1 MRDLLDFV
9 LTPLTL
15 VVVGVLV
22 LALLPGLVLRILVR
36 LYPPDDP
43 RRTELMAE
51 LHAVPP
57 DHRPTWVAQ
66 QIETALLDGLPAR
79 ARQLRRKR
87 PAQTRPAQ
95 TRSARRRPAP
105 TRHRTRALPLRRT
118 PEVTAITAGM
128 AVAAAYFVSTALF
141 WSFGPLLFAIV
152 PLALFPFFPL
162 YLLAAVA
169 LHRRRRLRRARG
181 RSSR

>member
-15 VVVGVLV
+15 VVVGLLI
-22 LALLPGLVLRILVR
+22 LALLPGFVLRILVR

-43 RRTELMAE
+43 RRTELIAE

-57 DHRPTWVAQ
+57 YHRPTWVAQ
-66 QIETALLDGLPAR
+66 QIETALLDGLPSR

-87 PAQTRPAQ
+87 PVR
-95 TRSARRRPAP
+95 TRSAQ
-105 TRHRTRALPLRRT
+105 TRHRTRALPPQRT
-118 PEVTAITAGM
+118 PEATAITAGL
-128 AVAAAYFVSTALF
+128 AVAAAYFVSMVLF
-141 WSFGPLLFAIV
+141 WSFGPLLFAIL